1 MMDLILKG
9 VLVAALTGVI
19 AGGQPTP
26 ATAQAP
32 SDVLSRAASQLTPMT
47 APWSIAGV
55 SLGMSPQ
62 AVGTALKAAGY
73 KFEYRYMGR
82 SWQGEVANKVSH
94 LRGIRIP
101 DGAQVVRK
109 EDYRKGQE
117 FIQVDYAASPAGPYV
132 YRVIYE
138 ISENAIDAERF
149 RAAALGRYGRPS
161 LKWDLESLYCVEGE
175 PVCERTG
182 SLGTNQLPNLTVY
195 ILGVRGRSLELRQ
208 GERAEKAYEAAV
220 KAEAERLYPKK
231 DKPSF

>member
-1 MMDLILKG
+1 MRMIAIFIG
-9 VLVAALTGVI
+9 GATAGAA
-19 AGGQPTP
+19 A
-26 ATAQAP
+26 AQAP
-32 SDVLSRAASQLTPMT
+32 VTMPTTSVNAQ
-47 APWSIAGV
+47 WKVAGV
-55 SLGMSPQ
+55 GLGMTPRE
-62 AVGTALKAAGY
+62 VGAALKTTGY
-73 KFEYRYMGR
+73 SLDYRYMGR
-82 SWQGEVANKVSH
+82 SWQGEVANKVSN

-117 FIQVDYAASPAGPYV
+117 FIQVDYAGGPAGPYV
-132 YRVIYE
+132 YRVIYS
-138 ISENAIDAERF
+138 ISENAIDAEQF

-161 LKWDLESLYCVEGE
+161 LKWDTESLYCAAGE

-195 ILGVRGRSLELRQ
+195 ILGIRGRSLELRQ

-231 DKPSF
+231 DQPSF

>member
-1 MMDLILKG
+1 MRIAAILALLIASASPAQMPSG
-9 VLVAALTGVI
+9 ARTAVAV
-19 AGGQPTP
+19 PM
-26 ATAQAP
+26 
-32 SDVLSRAASQLTPMT
+32 AS
-47 APWSIAGV
+47 WSIAGV

-62 AVGTALKAAGY
+62 AVGAALKAAGY
-73 KFEYRYMGR
+73 KFDYRYMGR
-82 SWQGEVANKVSH
+82 SWQGEVANKVAN
-94 LRGIRIP
+94 LRAIQIP
-101 DGAQVVRK
+101 AGTEVVRK

-117 FIQVDYAASPAGPYV
+117 FIQVDYAPGPAGPYV
-132 YRVIYE
+132 YRVIYS
-138 ISENAIDAERF
+138 INENAIDAERF

-161 LKWDLESLYCVEGE
+161 LKWDTELLYCATGE

-182 SLGTNQLPNLTVY
+182 SLGTNQLPNLTAY

>member
-1 MMDLILKG
+1 MEAVAMRKAATTLLAL
-9 VLVAALTGVI
+9 LVASGA
-19 AGGQPTP
+19 P
-26 ATAQAP
+26 AQMPSGARVAVTAP
-32 SDVLSRAASQLTPMT
+32 T

-62 AVGTALKAAGY
+62 AVGAALRAAGY
-73 KFEYRYMGR
+73 KFEYRYMGG
-82 SWQGEVANKVSH
+82 SWQGQVANKVSN

-101 DGAQVVRK
+101 GGAQVVRK

-117 FIQVDYAASPAGPYV
+117 FIQIDYAAGPAGPYV

-138 ISENAIDAERF
+138 ISPDAIDAERF
-149 RAAALGRYGRPS
+149 KATALGRYGRPTHT
-161 LKWDLESLYCVEGE
+161 WGYQSLYCAAGE
-175 PVCERTG
+175 PVCQPTG
-182 SLGTNQLPNLTVY
+182 SLEINQLPNLTVY
-195 ILGVRGRSLELRQ
+195 VLGVGGRSLELRQ

>member
-1 MMDLILKG
+1 MDLILKR
-9 VLVAALTGVI
+9 VLVVALTGVI
-19 AGGQPTP
+19 AGNLPTP
-26 ATAQAP
+26 GAAQAP
-32 SDVLSRAASQLTPMT
+32 SDALVRAAPQLPVR

-62 AVGTALKAAGY
+62 AVGAALKAAGY

-82 SWQGEVANKVSH
+82 SWQGEVANKVSN
-94 LRGIRIP
+94 LRGVSITS
-101 DGAQVVRK
+101 GTQVVRK
-109 EDYRKGQE
+109 EDYRKDQE
-117 FIQVDYAASPAGPYV
+117 FVQVDYVAGPAGPYV

-138 ISENAIDAERF
+138 ISMNAIDAEPF
-149 RAAALGRYGRPS
+149 RSAALGRYGRPS
-161 LKWDLESLYCVEGE
+161 LRWDTELLYCAAGE

-195 ILGVRGRSLELRQ
+195 ILGIRGRSLELRQ
-208 GERAEKAYEAAV
+208 GERVERAYEAAV

>member
-1 MMDLILKG
+1 MRVAATILAL
-9 VLVAALTGVI
+9 LVASASPAQMPSGVRTTV
-19 AGGQPTP
+19 AAPT
-26 ATAQAP
+26 
-32 SDVLSRAASQLTPMT
+32 AS
-47 APWSIAGV
+47 WSIAGV

-62 AVGTALKAAGY
+62 AVGAALRAAGY

-82 SWQGEVANKVSH
+82 SWQGEVANKVSN
-94 LRGIRIP
+94 LRGIRIS
-101 DGAQVVRK
+101 DGAQVIRK

-117 FIQVDYAASPAGPYV
+117 FIQVDYAAGPAGPYA
-132 YRVIYE
+132 YRVIYS
-138 ISENAIDAERF
+138 ISENAIAAERF

-161 LKWDLESLYCVEGE
+161 LKWDTELLYCAAGE

-195 ILGVRGRSLELRQ
+195 ILGVRGRSLELYQ
-208 GERAEKAYEAAV
+208 GERAYKAYEAAV

>member
-1 MMDLILKG
+1 MPSG
-9 VLVAALTGVI
+9 ARTAVAV
-19 AGGQPTP
+19 PK
-26 ATAQAP
+26 
-32 SDVLSRAASQLTPMT
+32 AS
-47 APWSIAGV
+47 WSMAGV
-55 SLGMSPQ
+55 SLGASPQ
-62 AVGTALKAAGY
+62 AVGAALKAAGY
-73 KFEYRYMGR
+73 KLDYRYMGR
-82 SWQGEVANKVSH
+82 SWQGEIANKVSN
-94 LRGIRIP
+94 LRAIRIP
-101 DGAQVVRK
+101 AGAEVVRK

-117 FIQVDYAASPAGPYV
+117 FIQVDYGAGPAGPYV
-132 YRVIYE
+132 NRVIYA
-138 ISENAIDAERF
+138 ISANAIDAERF

-161 LKWDLESLYCVEGE
+161 LKWDTELLYCAMGE

>member
-1 MMDLILKG
+1 MKTAICIGIGMLA
-9 VLVAALTGVI
+9 LVGDVSSAAPPAPRPAAA
-19 AGGQPTP
+19 AGRVGGI
-26 ATAQAP
+26 
-32 SDVLSRAASQLTPMT
+32 T
-47 APWSIAGV
+47 APWSVSGV

-62 AVGTALKAAGY
+62 AASAALRAAGY

-82 SWQGEVANKVSH
+82 SWQGEVANKVSN

-117 FIQVDYAASPAGPYV
+117 FIQVDYAAGPAGPYV
-132 YRVIYE
+132 YRVIYS

-149 RAAALGRYGRPS
+149 RAAVLGRYGQPS
-161 LKWDLESLYCVEGE
+161 LKWDTELLYCAPGE

-195 ILGVRGRSLELRQ
+195 ILGARGRSLELYQ
-208 GERAEKAYEAAV
+208 GERAYKAYEAAV